1 MAFRN
6 RTCFPEGFSDAFGI
20 PDRILRPF
28 HWTARRI
35 DADDSVWPNT
45 DVPQL
50 SSDGTRFA
58 NLSQKVLT
66 LLSRTHGGTAIRRRP
81 YWSHQRS
88 DHKLSFRDTI
98 CEPFEFVVIG
108 IDAYVRIE

>member
-6 RTCFPEGFSDAFGI
+6 RTCFPEGFNDAFGI
-20 PDRILRPF
+20 PDRILRPLRR
-28 HWTARRI
+28 TARRI
-35 DADDSVWPNT
+35 DADDSVRPNT
-45 DVPQL
+45 DVPEL
-50 SSDGTRFA
+50 FSDGTRFA

-81 YWSHQRS
+81 YRSHQRS
-88 DHKLSFRDTI
+88 DHELSFRDAI
-98 CEPFEFVVIG
+98 CKPLEFVVIG